1 MYLHCMCCQTYRNL
15 CQKHTHIE
23 YSYCLIF
30 CMCRLMNNSISFFVY
45 YPRLL
50 LYALSGTK
58 VRLARTSAP
67 QGSSVWMTAAAV
79 NGGCDPP
86 PGQSVTLQCIPSSSL
101 PPFLPTTTTAS
112 TPAVCSLGPSASCLL
127 RLRTVINRQSKL
139 RPFFSSPSAVSHKH
153 KPPMPPPGILE
164 MSEELSQGFP
174 APVKLSQ
181 TCKTEPLMKYINLE
195 HCACIHSIVLFA
207 YKPPCG
213 GGGREE
219 RREAEGWRY
228 TWQACYWGKRVCS
241 DLVAGKHWCIA
252 VSSSRIEQMKRFV
265 RHHWYDWQ
273 RRGRRR
279 EKKTELSQDHICLA
293 DTADVPTD
301 RWVRMSYCVS
311 GFFGKG
317 FKNAFIQS
325 HVFWD
330 DLVSL
335 TFCETQNGI

>member
-1 MYLHCMCCQTYRNL
+1 MNDCCRREWRMWPPSRAERYLAMHPL
-15 CQKHTHIE
+15 
-23 YSYCLIF
+23 F
-30 CMCRLMNNSISFFVY
+30 
-45 YPRLL
+45 
-50 LYALSGTK
+50 
-58 VRLARTSAP
+58 
-67 QGSSVWMTAAAV
+67 
-79 NGGCDPP
+79 
-86 PGQSVTLQCIPSSSL
+86 L
-101 PPFLPTTTTAS
+101 PPSPPTTTTAS

-228 TWQACYWGKRVCS
+228 TWQACYWGKECAATWWLGNTDASQCLLQGLNRWNALS
-241 DLVAGKHWCIA
+241 DTTDTTDREEEG
-252 VSSSRIEQMKRFV
+252 
-265 RHHWYDWQ
+265 
-273 RRGRRR
+273 G
-279 EKKTELSQDHICLA
+279 EKKKQNSLRITFVWPTQPMCPQ
-293 DTADVPTD
+293 TAGSEWAIVCP
-301 RWVRMSYCVS
+301 
-311 GFFGKG
+311 
-317 FKNAFIQS
+317 AF
-325 HVFWD
+325 
-330 DLVSL
+330 LERL
-335 TFCETQNGI
+335 

>member
-1 MYLHCMCCQTYRNL
+1 MNDCCRREWRMWPPSRAERYLAMHPL
-15 CQKHTHIE
+15 
-23 YSYCLIF
+23 F
-30 CMCRLMNNSISFFVY
+30 
-45 YPRLL
+45 
-50 LYALSGTK
+50 
-58 VRLARTSAP
+58 
-67 QGSSVWMTAAAV
+67 
-79 NGGCDPP
+79 
-86 PGQSVTLQCIPSSSL
+86 L
-101 PPFLPTTTTAS
+101 PPSPPTTTTAS

-213 GGGREE
+213 AGGREE

-279 EKKTELSQDHICLA
+279 EKKNRTLSGSHLSGRHRRCAHRPLGQNELLC
-293 DTADVPTD
+293 
-301 RWVRMSYCVS
+301 VRL
-311 GFFGKG
+311 FWKG

-335 TFCETQNGI
+335 TFCETQNGIWGWD